1 MLDLLLSPALLL
13 SLVIALIYAALFHL
27 WQGRTLRD
35 LGVFA
40 LAAVVG
46 FAAGQG
52 VGRLTHL
59 EWLAVGQVHMVE
71 GSLFSWIALF
81 IANRLKV

>member
-71 GSLFSWIALF
+71 GSLFSLMALF